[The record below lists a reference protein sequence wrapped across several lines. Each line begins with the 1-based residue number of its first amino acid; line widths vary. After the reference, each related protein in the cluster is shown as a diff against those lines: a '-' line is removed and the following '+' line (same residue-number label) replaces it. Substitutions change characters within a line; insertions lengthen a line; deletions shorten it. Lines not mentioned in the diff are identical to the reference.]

1 MGQGY
6 IKKTLPYQKLFRF
19 LMIYSLL
26 YGLLPAGDIW
36 AMSAINKLQPLLSQ
50 LAVEEPLLP
59 VDVIIQQV
67 RQTEDIAARIVELGG
82 TIRRSLPLINALA
95 VTLPAQALPTVAQ
108 LSTVRSISLDGQL
121 YKSNTLADEDHVTL
135 REEFN
140 DEFVAPAA
148 SDWSGLG
155 TWSGQ
160 PWQELGESDGSASG
174 DVVVTNFFGGTLHG
188 LRLQNSQRGLV
199 GVVPLTKATAATLT
213 YAYRRKDF
221 DDAADY
227 VTVALST
234 DNGLSWTTLEQLS
247 GPATDNKI
255 EVTQLDLT
263 PYVVAGV
270 EGLTVRFLTSTAF
283 DATDKFYV
291 DFVQVEYA
299 PIAEPELPT
308 SAGAN
313 RAFLPLASRSNETVA
328 TTPASE
334 PSVLAAESANMRNVT
349 DCFDTNGFGGN
360 LGWENWS
367 TNWIESDSAW
377 GGAGPT
383 AGRVQ
388 VTGGAL
394 RLDNYGS
401 SFSKPSAARGVN
413 LGGGVNAAILDFGF
427 FTSAGV
433 DASDAVAVEVSKDGG
448 ASYTTLETF
457 TNITGETYWS
467 RDYDVTR
474 FATPNFR
481 VRFRVGAGYSGSGE
495 SFNLDCITVYYS
507 RIDSGSATA
516 LLLPAWQNGW
526 RYLDNG
532 SNQGT
537 AWRQPGFDDSSW
549 PIGRSELGYGDYDEG
564 GSINYGSD
572 PNNKPITVYFRRSFH
587 VADLSPL
594 DDIRL
599 GLLRDDGAVVYIN
612 GVEFVRDNMPSGTIT
627 YQTRASRD
635 ISLRSEETTFV
646 WYTVPASLLKNGEN
660 VIAVEV
666 HQSAP
671 NSDDLSFNLEVG
683 AWSTCIDCINTTI
696 LSGAYAQSIRATNLW
711 NGTPRLQGQ
720 GVTIAVIDSGIAP
733 HYDSQNGLMSDR
745 VLKRVNFVSAATSV
759 DDTNGHGS
767 HIAGIIAGNGAK
779 SGGAYVGIAPNAN
792 LVDVRVTDDQGR
804 GSMSDVVAGI
814 QWVYDNRNTYNI
826 RVANLSLNSTV
837 AESYHVSPL
846 NAALEILWFNGVTVV
861 VSAGNNGGTT
871 NGVLYPPAND
881 PFVITVGAADD
892 RGTTAITDDL
902 MPTFS
907 AYGTTS
913 DGFAKPDLVAP
924 GRNIIS
930 LLASDDSNLVLNHPA
945 NEVAAA
951 SGTPYFRMSG
961 TSMASA
967 VAAGAVA
974 LLLQDEPN
982 LTPDQ
987 VKYRLK
993 ATANKNWSGYTSQKA
1008 GAGYLDINT
1017 AVNGTTTQSANTGV
1031 AASQLLWT
1039 GTQPVV
1045 WGSVS
1050 WNSVS
1055 WNSVSWN
1062 SVSWNS
1068 VSWNS
1073 VSWNSVSWE

>member
-1 MGQGY
+1 MWQRFS
-6 IKKTLPYQKLFRF
+6 KHKRTRFQKIVHL
-19 LMIYSLL
+19 LVIYSLL
-26 YGLLPAGDIW
+26 CGLLPMAGLGAED
-36 AMSAINKLQPLLSQ
+36 SSVRVQPLLSQ
-50 LAVEEPLLP
+50 LAITEPELLIDLI
-59 VDVIIQQV
+59 VQQNRETESVAHKVI
-67 RQTEDIAARIVELGG
+67 ELGG
-82 TIRRSLPLINALA
+82 KVHHSLTLINALA
-95 VTLPAQALPTVAQ
+95 VTLPAKAIPTLATLPA
-108 LSTVRSISLDGQL
+108 VRWISLDSQL
-121 YKSNTLADEDHVTL
+121 YKSNTLASEETVTL
-135 REEFN
+135 REEF
-140 DEFVAPAA
+140 DDTAVAPPA
-148 SDWSGLG
+148 SGWSGLG
-155 TWSGQ
+155 AWSGQ
-160 PWQELGESDGSASG
+160 PWQEIGESDGASSG
-174 DVVVTNFFGGTLHG
+174 DVALTTFFGGTLQG
-188 LRLQNSQRGLV
+188 LRLQNSERGLL
-199 GVVPLTKATAATLT
+199 GFVPLTKAEAATLT

-227 VTVALST
+227 VTVSLST
-234 DNGLSWTTLEQLS
+234 DNGLTWTTLEQLS

-263 PYVVAGV
+263 TYVVGGV
-270 EGLTVRFLTSTAF
+270 EGLTLRFLTSAAF

-299 PIAEPELPT
+299 PTAEPELST
-308 SAGAN
+308 SVGVN

-328 TTPASE
+328 TTPTSE
-334 PSVLAAESANMRNVT
+334 PSVLAAESANMRNVA
-349 DCFDTNGFGGN
+349 DCFDTNTFDGN
-360 LGWENWS
+360 IGWENWS
-367 TNWIESDSAW
+367 TNWSEADPAT

-401 SFSKPSAARGVN
+401 YTNKPSATRGAN
-413 LGGGVNAAILDFGF
+413 LGSGVNAALLDLGF
-427 FTSAGV
+427 YPSAGV
-433 DASDAVAVEVSKDGG
+433 DASDSVAVEVSKDGG
-448 ASYTTLETF
+448 TAYTTLETF
-457 TNITGETYWS
+457 TGITGNVYLS
-467 RDYDVTR
+467 RQYDITR
-474 FATPNFR
+474 FATTNFR
-481 VRFRVGAGYSGSGE
+481 VRFRITSGYTSSDE
-495 SFNLDCITVYYS
+495 YFNLDCIMIYYN
-507 RIDSGSATA
+507 RIDSGAATA

-549 PIGRSELGYGDYDEG
+549 PLGRSELGYGDYDEG

-572 PNNKPITVYFRRSFH
+572 PNNKPITVYFRRSFQ

-594 DDIRL
+594 SDIGL
-599 GLLRDDGAVVYIN
+599 GLVRDDGAVVYIN
-612 GVEFVRDNMPSGTIT
+612 GVEFVRDNMPTGTIT
-627 YQTRASRD
+627 NQTRASRD

-696 LSGAYAQSIRATNLW
+696 LSGAYAQSVRATTLW
-711 NGTPRLQGQ
+711 NGTARLQGQ

-745 VLKRVNFVSAATSV
+745 VLKRVNFVSTQPSV
-759 DDTNGHGS
+759 DDLNGHGS

-779 SGGAYVGIAPNAN
+779 SGGAYVGLAPNAN
-792 LVDVRVTDDQGR
+792 LIDVRVTDDQGS
-804 GSMSDVVAGI
+804 GTMSNVVAGI
-814 QWVYDNRNTYNI
+814 QWVYDNRSAYNI

-861 VSAGNNGGTT
+861 VSAGNNGSTA
-871 NGVLYPPAND
+871 NGILYPPAND

-892 RGTTAITDDL
+892 RGTTAIADDL
-902 MPTFS
+902 MPSFS

-924 GRNIIS
+924 GRNIVS
-930 LLASDDSNLVLNHPA
+930 LLASDDSNLVINHPT
-945 NEVAAA
+945 NEVTA
-951 SGTPYFRMSG
+951 SNGTTYFRMSG

-993 ATANKNWSGYTSQKA
+993 ATANKSWTGYTAQKA
-1008 GAGYLDINT
+1008 GAGYLDIYA

-1031 AASQLLWT
+1031 AASQLLWS

-1068 VSWNS
+1068 VSW
-1073 VSWNSVSWE
+1073 E